1 MTLSIFTQN
10 EEIVN
15 YGEVIAISPVAGIIE
30 SPNGGEPVDSFGIVA
45 TVSEGDEIQLGIYES
60 EEAVMSVMAEIKSWL
75 SKGVS
80 NMFEMPADTAP
91 ESSNF
96 LR

>member
-10 EEIVN
+10 EEVVN
-15 YGEVIAISPVAGIIE
+15 YGEVIAISPVAGTIE
-30 SPNGGEPVDSFGIVA
+30 GSDGETSVESFGIVA
-45 TVSEGDEIQLGIYES
+45 TVSGGEEIQLGIYES
-60 EEAVMSVMAEIKSWL
+60 EEAVMSVMMEIKSWL

-80 NMFEMPADTAP
+80 NLFEMPADTAP